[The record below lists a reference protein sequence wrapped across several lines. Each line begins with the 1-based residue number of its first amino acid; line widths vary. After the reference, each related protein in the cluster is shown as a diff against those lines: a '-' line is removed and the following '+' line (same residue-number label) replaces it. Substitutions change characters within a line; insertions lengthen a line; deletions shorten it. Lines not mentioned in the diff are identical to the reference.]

1 VTDRRRN
8 LFVLLLVLG
17 LLIASAV
24 VIATK
29 PTKQGLDLQGGVEL
43 IYEAQATKTT
53 PVTPDAIDRAIEV
66 MRDRIDQIGVAEPEI
81 QRTGENQISVALPD
95 VKNLAQAIKQVG
107 TVAQLSFYDW
117 EVNVVGPDGRPDPE
131 NIGVTGGTSAGNV
144 GSPGALSLYDAVLR
158 ASKRAGKIEPNNSR
172 EESFFYAVDPK
183 TKTVY
188 GEGTGSSKRYGSLT
202 TADARGT
209 APAALR
215 DKVKIYEVKP
225 NTVIVRAEK
234 PPKAKEKSD
243 QWFVL
248 QDDVALQGK
257 EVKDPKQSFD
267 NGTGG
272 TGNPNVTFDFT
283 KKGQKIWLKVTR
295 EIADRGSR
303 SVGLPGVGGKTAADA
318 NQHFAI
324 VLDDELISTPYV
336 DFRKNADGIDPR
348 NGNEISG
355 GFTIASAQEL
365 TNLLKTGALPLKLKL
380 IASSQVSATLGQ
392 EALNQGLLAGVAG
405 FIVVALFLL
414 VFYRVLGVIA
424 VVALAIYALYFFALI
439 KLIPVVLTLPGI
451 AGLILT
457 LGVAADANIV
467 IFERVKEE
475 IRGGR
480 SVLAGIAAGY
490 KKGLSTI
497 IDANVVTIMVAFI
510 LFVLATAG
518 VKGFAL
524 TLGLGVIVSLF
535 TAVVATQAILGTMSK
550 SRLISS
556 PSALGAGGEK
566 GTRLRVDYMGY
577 SKWFFSASGI
587 ILLVCALALGSKG
600 INFGIDFDSGTRINV
615 ALAQKADEGQVRQ
628 VLERNGQS
636 GAEIQ
641 RVEVKQRDKDK
652 GVASRFQISTAN
664 LGPDQVTKVTAAIEK
679 QFPFADSPDSTSI
692 GPTFGQTVAKSAII
706 AIIASLLVI
715 SAYIALRFEPKYAVP
730 VLIAL
735 MHDILITAGVYAL
748 LGLEVNTATVAALL
762 TILGFS
768 LYDTIIVFDRIRE
781 NVPRMPRAAFSQ
793 IVNRSMSEV
802 IVRSLATSFC
812 SGLPVLALL
821 LFGGETLK
829 AFAFALLVGTIS
841 GTYSSVFIAGP
852 VLTAWKEREPV
863 YRRRHIAIAAENGG
877 VVPPFATAAAAVDVA
892 PKQRVRRSDRLTA
905 PEDPERG
912 VSREEFE
919 ELVRDLHV
927 DPTPRG
933 RATVAE
939 PMPKAAPKPAKP
951 KRDPAADALPED
963 VVMRDRPD
971 PGAGGKP
978 KRSAAAKRRS
988 KHGRPR

>member
-43 IYEAQATKTT
+43 IYEAKPTKTT
-53 PVTPDAIDRAIEV
+53 PVTPEAIDRAIDV

-117 EVNVVGPDGRPDPE
+117 EINVIGPNGRPDPE
-131 NIGVTGGTSAGNV
+131 DVSVTGGPSAGNV

-158 ASKRAGKIEPNNSR
+158 ASKRPAKIEPNNSR
-172 EESFFYAVDPK
+172 EESLFYAVDPK

-188 GEGTGSSKRYGSLT
+188 GEGTGSSKRYGSAT
-202 TADARGT
+202 TADARLT
-209 APAALR
+209 APAPLR
-215 DKVKIYEVKP
+215 DKVKIYEVRP

-257 EVKDPKQSFD
+257 DIKDPKQSFD

-272 TGNPNVTFDFT
+272 TGNPNVTFNFT
-283 KKGQKIWLKVTR
+283 DKGQRIWQKVTR

-303 SVGLPGVGGKTAADA
+303 SVGLLPGQQTASDA

-324 VLDDELISTPYV
+324 VLDDELISTPYI
-336 DFRKNADGIDPR
+336 DFRKNADGIDGR
-348 NGNEISG
+348 NGSEISG

-392 EALNQGLLAGVAG
+392 EALNQGLVAGVAG
-405 FIVVALFLL
+405 FVVVALFLL
-414 VFYRVLGVIA
+414 LFYRVLGVIA
-424 VVALAIYALYFFALI
+424 VVALGIYALYFFALI

-535 TAVVATQAILGTMSK
+535 TAVLATQAILGTMSK

-566 GTRLRVDYMGY
+566 GTRLRLDYMGY

-600 INFGIDFDSGTRINV
+600 INFGIDFKSGTRINV
-615 ALAQKADEGQVRQ
+615 ALAQKADEGQIRQ
-628 VLERNGQS
+628 VLQQNGQS

-641 RVEVKQRDKDK
+641 RIGLKDKDK
-652 GVASRFQISTAN
+652 GKVASRFQISTGN
-664 LGPDQVTKVTAAIEK
+664 LGPDQVTKTTAAIEK
-679 QFPFADSPDSTSI
+679 RFPFADSPDSTSI

-863 YRRRHIAIAAENGG
+863 YRRRQIAIAAENGG
-877 VVPPFATAAAAVDVA
+877 VVPAFATAGAAVDVA
-892 PKQRVRRSDRLTA
+892 PKQRARRSDRLTS

-912 VSREEFE
+912 VSREEFDD
-919 ELVRDLHV
+919 LVRDLHV
-927 DPTPRG
+927 DPPPRG

-939 PMPKAAPKPAKP
+939 PKAAPRATKP
-951 KRDPAADALPED
+951 KPDPAADALPED

-971 PGAGGKP
+971 SGAAAKP